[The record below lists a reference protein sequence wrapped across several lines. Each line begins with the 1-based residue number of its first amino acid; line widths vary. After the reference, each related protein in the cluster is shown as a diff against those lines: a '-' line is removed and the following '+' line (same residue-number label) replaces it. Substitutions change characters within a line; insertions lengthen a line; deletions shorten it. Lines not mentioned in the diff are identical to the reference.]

1 MVVVS
6 GNVSAAGVEE
16 TLKDFWV
23 SRPRRSLGARKVA
36 GVAAGVAERYQLD
49 PVIVRVAFVA
59 LALCDGAGLLVYLAG
74 WLLLAQEGDE
84 VSPLEA
90 LVGRGRS
97 STPTAL
103 TVLLGLAVPPTS
115 GLLFNGGF
123 ALVAGLALSAG
134 AVYLLH
140 SSRGAENRPVPTAPG
155 RKDLGAARAAGTD
168 QEAGVDERGTEPVRP
183 PAWDPLGAAPFAWD
197 LPEPGAAP
205 SAATVEQRPEAVVA
219 CRRKRSR
226 VGPLTFGAA
235 MVVLAGSIVAAEHD
249 PWFTLP
255 HIAGLL
261 VGVLGLGML
270 IGALTGGGGKGLM
283 WLAVPLSAVG
293 VLASVAGFQDFRDF
307 DGPAGS
313 IKAVPVSVGE
323 LEPSYEFGAGEVD
336 LDLVGL
342 PEGETART
350 TVRLGA
356 GTIRVRVPRN
366 ADVVATCH
374 TNVGAVSCL
383 DQERQGRQQS
393 VTVDENGPDGPG
405 GLKVELDLRTSL
417 GEVVVTRG

>member
-1 MVVVS
+1 MS

-23 SRPRRSLGARKVA
+23 SRPRRPQGGRKVA
-36 GVAAGVAERYQLD
+36 GVAAGIAGRYQLD

-59 LALCDGAGLLVYLAG
+59 LALCDGAGVLVYLAG
-74 WLLLAQEGDE
+74 WLLLAQVGDE

-97 STPTAL
+97 STPAAV
-103 TVLLGLAVPPTS
+103 TVLLALAGLPVS

-123 ALVAGLALSAG
+123 ALVSGLALSLG

-155 RKDLGAARAAGTD
+155 RRDLGAARAAGSD
-168 QEAGVDERGTEPVRP
+168 QEVGVDERGTAEPVRP

-197 LPEPGAAP
+197 LPEPGAER
-205 SAATVEQRPEAVVA
+205 ATAVAERPEAAVP
-219 CRRKRSR
+219 CRRRRSR

-235 MVVLAGSIVAAEHD
+235 MVVLAASIVAAEHD
-249 PWFTLP
+249 PWFTPP
-255 HIAGLL
+255 HVAGLL

-270 IGALTGGGGKGLM
+270 VGALTGGGGKGLM

-293 VLASVAGFQDFRDF
+293 VLASAAGFQDFRDF

-313 IKAVPVSVGE
+313 ITAVPVSVAE

-374 TNVGAVSCL
+374 TNVGVVTCL
-383 DQERQGRQQS
+383 DQERQGRQQT

-405 GLKVELDLRTSL
+405 GLRVELDLRTSL
-417 GEVVVTRG
+417 GEVAVTRE